1 MTLPLR
7 LGFLVS
13 LPRSMTTLEPAK
25 FIIVMDD
32 EAVIRGL
39 TAKTLRRKGYQ
50 VSEAPGGAEAV
61 ELLRALVEKEGT
73 VPCLMILD
81 LLIPGGMGGQEALGE
96 ARKLHPDVK
105 ALIASGY
112 SDEGVLEAL
121 REEGRTEILAKPYT
135 MGDLLSFVE
144 KMF

>member
-1 MTLPLR
+1 
-7 LGFLVS
+7 
-13 LPRSMTTLEPAK
+13 MTTTESPK
-25 FIIVMDD
+25 HIIVMDD

-39 TAKTLRRKGYQ
+39 TAKTLRRKGYE
-50 VSEAPGGAEAV
+50 VSEASEGGEAV
-61 ELLRALVEKEGT
+61 ELVRELVEKKGP

-81 LLIPGGMGGQEALGE
+81 LMGPRGMGGKEALGE

-112 SDEGVLEAL
+112 SDDDVLEAL

-135 MGDLLSFVE
+135 MGDLLSFVQN
-144 KMF
+144 MV